1 VKRKFTSWDPL
12 TLMFDI
18 DPRLQSRLRQQ
29 MKRVLILEENPAYA
43 RMLADML
50 RILGSDNIVVE
61 TDDRKAMSLVDDLE
75 PQLIL
80 CEYKTAKIDG
90 IGFTKELRRSGGKC
104 KQVPVIMVKADLT
117 PVQLTEARNSG
128 VHEMMCKPFAW
139 QDLLKRLQ
147 NVLFKPRQWIEVAT
161 YTGPDRRRFNTGEY
175 SGAKKRR
182 GEVAVA
188 LKSQLDAAVTSLHLG
203 LGDFDIDTTVALQNV
218 MTQMAVLVPAC
229 KTVKDPRFINAVTA
243 VVGDLRNK
251 TLTKASLAPQIAALA
266 QSLNLDKLEVGRGDG
281 EVLILAA
288 EAGVAAA

>member
-1 VKRKFTSWDPL
+1 
-12 TLMFDI
+12 MFDI

-50 RILGSDNIVVE
+50 RILGSDTIIIE
-61 TDDRKAMSLVDDLE
+61 SDDRKAMSHIADLE

-80 CEYKTAKIDG
+80 CEYKTARIDG
-90 IGFTKELRRSGGKC
+90 IAFTKELRRSDSKC

-117 PVQLTEARNSG
+117 PGQLTDARNAG
-128 VHEMMCKPFAW
+128 VHEMMSKPFAW

-147 NVLFKPRQWIEVAT
+147 NVLFKPRQWIEVAS
-161 YTGPDRRRFNTGEY
+161 YTGPDRRRFNTGDY
-175 SGAKKRR
+175 AGAKKRR
-182 GEVAVA
+182 GEVAGA
-188 LKSQLDAAVTSLHLG
+188 LKSQLDAAVTALHLG

-229 KTVKDPRFINAVTA
+229 KTVKDPRFLNAVTTI
-243 VVGDLRNK
+243 VGELRNK
-251 TLTKASLAPQIAALA
+251 TLTKASLVPPIAALA
-266 QSLNLDKLEVGRGDG
+266 QSLNLDKLDVGRSAGD
-281 EVLILAA
+281 VLILAA

>member
-1 VKRKFTSWDPL
+1 
-12 TLMFDI
+12 MFDI
-18 DPRLQSRLRQQ
+18 DPRLQTRLRQQ

-50 RILGSDNIVVE
+50 RILGSDTIVVE
-61 TDDRKAMSLVDDLE
+61 NDDRRAMSLTLDLE

-90 IGFTKELRRSGGKC
+90 IAFTKELRHSDAKC

-117 PVQLTEARNSG
+117 PAQLIDARNAG

-147 NVLFKPRQWIEVAT
+147 NVLFKPRDWIEVAT

-175 SGAKKRR
+175 AGARKRR
-182 GEVAVA
+182 GEVTVA
-188 LKSQLDAAVTSLHLG
+188 LKSQVDAAVTGLYLG
-203 LGDFDIDTTVALQNV
+203 LGDFDVDINVALQNV

-229 KTVKDPRFINAVTA
+229 KTVKDPRFVNAVTGI
-243 VVGDLRNK
+243 VTELRNK
-251 TLTKASLAPQIAALA
+251 TLDKVSLTPHVAALA
-266 QSLNLDKLEVGRGDG
+266 QSLNLDKLDVARAAGD
-281 EVLILAA
+281 VVILGAN
-288 EAGVAAA
+288 AGVDAA

>member
-1 VKRKFTSWDPL
+1 
-12 TLMFDI
+12 MFDI
-18 DPRLQSRLRQQ
+18 DPRLQTRLRQT
-29 MKRVLILEENPAYA
+29 MKRVLIIEENPAYA

-50 RILGSDNIVVE
+50 RILGSDTIIVE
-61 TDDRKAMSLVDDLE
+61 SDDRKAMSLVDDLE

-90 IGFTKELRRSGGKC
+90 IGFTRELRRSGSKC

-117 PVQLTEARNSG
+117 PGQLTEARNAG
-128 VHEMMCKPFAW
+128 VHEMMSKPFAW

-161 YTGPDRRRFNTGEY
+161 YTGPDRRRFNTGDY

-182 GEVAVA
+182 GEVAGA
-188 LKSQLDAAVTSLHLG
+188 LKSQLDAAVTALHLG
-203 LGDFDIDTTVALQNV
+203 LGDFDIDMTVALQNV

-243 VVGDLRNK
+243 VVTELRNK
-251 TLTKASLAPQIAALA
+251 TLNKASLMPHVSALA
-266 QSLNLDKLEVGRGDG
+266 QSLNLDKLDVARAGGD
-281 EVLILAA
+281 VVILSAETRASAA
-288 EAGVAAA
+288 